1 MGRVKNVLITSAA
14 SLMLLAACSGS
25 GGGDNSSGTPTP
37 TPTPVPSPP
46 PPPPPPPPAP
56 PPVQDTVFE
65 STESTARFLT
75 HATFGPSA
83 EDIDTLT
90 GGSASDWFQ
99 AQLNLPATLNL
110 PYIDNYLDNDPNGR
124 TANGAISFSG
134 TFAPVFAFWNNSI
147 TAEDQLRQRVSFAL
161 SEIFVI
167 STRANVRLRS
177 DPIVVGA
184 YMDILT
190 RNALG
195 NFRDLL
201 DEVTYSPAMGEFL
214 TYLQN
219 QRGDPETG
227 RMPDENYAREV
238 MQLFTI
244 GLMELN
250 NDGTP
255 RLDGNGQPIETY
267 TNADVTGL
275 ARVFTGLSKDT
286 DSFFDRPLP
295 EVASRVP
302 MRLFPEFH
310 SNREKSFLGVSIPA
324 GTGGEESID
333 TALDTLFNHPNVGP
347 FIGRQLIQR
356 LVTSHPDPDYIARVA
371 TAFNQGS
378 YVLPDGDLVG
388 TGERGD
394 LAATVAAVLMD
405 EDATGDQSLFDD
417 EFGKLREP
425 ILRFTHWA
433 RAFDAEPVSPQ
444 GLTNLWIPTNQNTL
458 GVAAYG
464 APSVFNFFRP
474 GYVAPGTES
483 GEAGLTVPE
492 LQVFNAGTIPTVA
505 NFMGFFINEVPAQFA
520 EPERNVFLPDYDE
533 LIELADNEED
543 LVDYLDT
550 YLTFGTMS
558 EGTRQSIIDQ
568 LALVDPEVREFRDG
582 QRLRVRLAIFLT
594 LSSTDY
600 LLQR

>member
-1 MGRVKNVLITSAA
+1 MGRLKKVLITGAA
-14 SLMLLAACSGS
+14 SLMLLAACSGG
-25 GGGDNSSGTPTP
+25 GGGDNSNGTPTP

-46 PPPPPPPPAP
+46 PPPPPPPAP

-65 STESTARFLT
+65 TRESTARFLT
-75 HATFGPSA
+75 HATFGPRTA
-83 EDIDTLT
+83 EIDTLT
-90 GGSASDWFQ
+90 GKSASDWFQ
-99 AQLNLPATLNL
+99 AQLNLPPTLNL

-147 TAEDQLRQRVSFAL
+147 TAEDQLRQRVTFAL

-219 QRGDPETG
+219 QRGDPDTG

-244 GLMELN
+244 GLIELN

-267 TNADVTGL
+267 TNDDVTGL

-286 DSFFDRPLP
+286 DSFFDRPIP
-295 EVASRVP
+295 ELASRVP

-310 SNREKSFLGVSIPA
+310 SNREKNFLGVSIPA

-333 TALDTLFNHPNVGP
+333 TALDTLFDHPNVGP

-417 EFGKLREP
+417 EFGKVREP

-458 GVAAYG
+458 GVAAYS

-492 LQVFNAGTIPTVA
+492 LQIFNAGTIPTVA

-568 LALVDPEVREFRDG
+568 LALIDPEVREFRDG
-582 QRLRVRLAIFLT
+582 QRLRVRLAVFLT